1 MIMSDLKCRR
11 PHDRPGRA
19 EVAAGRGKP
28 TADRGASLGVR
39 ARDDLDADLMARL
52 AVALVYAAPLILLV
66 TLPTLG
72 CPLHRWLDPRVTA
85 WLHLA
90 LATPV
95 VFWCGLPNLERGLA
109 AARRRPFSREPL
121 IAGATIMAFL
131 SGASASAAPWL
142 LPDGLRYHHDLAGV
156 GCGLATAL
164 VIVCLAGKALRW
176 RPPGTAPVVRARSR
190 SG

>member
-1 MIMSDLKCRR
+1 
-11 PHDRPGRA
+11 
-19 EVAAGRGKP
+19 
-28 TADRGASLGVR
+28 
-39 ARDDLDADLMARL
+39 MARL

-66 TLPTLG
+66 TLPLLG
-72 CPLHRWLDPRVTA
+72 LPLHRWLDPRVTA

-142 LPDGLRYHHDLAGV
+142 LPDGLRYQYDLAAA

-164 VIVCLAGKALRW
+164 VIVCLAAEALRT
-176 RPPGTAPVVRARSR
+176 RTPGTVLVIRTPYR